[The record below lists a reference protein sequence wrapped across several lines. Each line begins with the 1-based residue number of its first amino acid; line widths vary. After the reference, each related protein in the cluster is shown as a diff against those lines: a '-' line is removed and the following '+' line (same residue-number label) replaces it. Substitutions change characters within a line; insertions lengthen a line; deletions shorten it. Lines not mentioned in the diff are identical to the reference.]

1 MNPSTVRLA
10 LRAGFAVVAAA
21 GLAVDAYVHFDL
33 APTYDAIKTGT
44 LSQGDLFRAEA
55 VTAVIAGLAVL
66 VRPRRYTA
74 AIAFA
79 VAASGLAAVLV
90 YRYVNVGRLGPIP
103 AMYEPVWYAEKTRS
117 AWAEGLAALSSAA
130 LFVTATVISSL
141 DRRAPSSAGTS

>member
-1 MNPSTVRLA
+1 MNPSTVRLG
-10 LRAGFAVVAAA
+10 LRAAFAVVAAA

-55 VTAVIAGLAVL
+55 VAAIIAGVAVL

-74 AIAFA
+74 AFAFV

-90 YRYVNVGRLGPIP
+90 YRYVDVGRLGPLP

-117 AWAEGLAALSSAA
+117 AWAEGIAALSSVA
-130 LFVTATVISSL
+130 LFVTTHLIASR
-141 DRRAPSSAGTS
+141 DRAAPSSAGTS